1 MQSEYKRNVAYK
13 YRVGQIITGKP
24 VMEGDKLKHLDIDG
38 KQVVRINLI
47 ANVIDKYIQDGEKKF
62 ASITVDDG
70 TGQLKIKTFGDD
82 IEKLVPYNQGDTLL
96 IIGLARSWN
105 NELYL
110 TPEIVKKKDTTYL
123 LIRKAECEADL
134 PKVTNPGQRAA
145 LKDTLLT
152 LVKDAEKDQGI
163 DIEKMILELKEHHP
177 SLINQ
182 EIKKLLEEGMIYE
195 PRPGRLRYLG

>member
-1 MQSEYKRNVAYK
+1 MQQEYKRNIAYK
-13 YRVGQIITGKP
+13 YRIGQIISGKP
-24 VMEGDKLKHLDIDG
+24 VMEGEKLKHLDIDG
-38 KQVVRINLI
+38 KSVVRINLI
-47 ANVIDKYIQDGEKKF
+47 ANVIDKYIQEGEKKF

-82 IEKLVPYNQGDTLL
+82 IEKLTPYSQGDTLL
-96 IIGLARSWN
+96 VIGLARSWN

-134 PKVTNPGQRAA
+134 PKSTDPAQRNA
-145 LKDTLLT
+145 LKDIILT

-163 DIEKMILELKEHHP
+163 DIEKMILELKDHP
-177 SLINQ
+177 SSINQ